1 MTPVFAVVGL
11 GYWLGPAL
19 EIDPRSLTR
28 TAYYVLIPAFAFSA
42 IAGANVPLARMA
54 HLAGVVLALNLCFP
68 VLGWAAARLLRRSRE
83 VTAAYVMLATFG
95 NIGNF
100 GLALTEF
107 RYGKGAIL
115 PATVYFVV
123 SLTVSFVV
131 CVWVAASVRGG
142 SPARAA
148 LSVLKTPAILAVGPA
163 LLLSGSHVELP
174 LALSRTI
181 GLLSAATIP
190 TMLFALGVQLGH
202 MHRLPLDADV
212 LASAAV
218 RLVVAPALAA
228 VLLLPLG
235 VGHVERAVCVLQAAM
250 PAAVLVG
257 IIATE
262 YEVAPGF
269 VMSSV
274 FWSTVFSVPVLTVL
288 LAIL

>member
-1 MTPVFAVVGL
+1 VVGF

-19 EIDPRSLTR
+19 DLDARSLTR
-28 TAYYVLIPAFAFSA
+28 FTYHLLLPAFAFGA
-42 IAGANVPLARMA
+42 ISGANVPLARMA

-107 RYGKGAIL
+107 RYGKEAVL

-131 CVWVAASVRGG
+131 CVWVAATVRGG

-148 LSVLKTPAILAVGPA
+148 LSVVRTPAIVAVVPA
-163 LLLSGSHVELP
+163 LLLSGSHVTLP
-174 LALSRTI
+174 LLVTRTV
-181 GLLSAATIP
+181 GLLSGATIP

-202 MHRLPLDADV
+202 MHRLRMDADV

-218 RLVVAPALAA
+218 RLLLAPALAA
-228 VLLLPLG
+228 ALVPLLG
-235 VGHVERAVCVLQAAM
+235 VGRVERAVCVLQAAM

-262 YEVAPGF
+262 YDVAANF
-269 VMSSV
+269 VMTSI
-274 FWSTVFSVPVLTVL
+274 FWSTVLSIPVLTVL
-288 LAIL
+288 LAVL